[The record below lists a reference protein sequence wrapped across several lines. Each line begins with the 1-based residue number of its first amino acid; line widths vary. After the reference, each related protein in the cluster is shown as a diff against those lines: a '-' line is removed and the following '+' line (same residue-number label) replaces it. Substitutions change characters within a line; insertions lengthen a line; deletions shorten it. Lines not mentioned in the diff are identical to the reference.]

1 MSIKR
6 GFSDSEPVGRQ
17 ARARA
22 DRRDS
27 HVGAMGYGTLA
38 CPSCDAP
45 VSPGPGPR
53 SPSDALACP
62 VCDHAGRIRDFLS
75 MAAPVR
81 PARVEVRLVAGP
93 RWAVRR

>member
-1 MSIKR
+1 MER

-22 DRRDS
+22 DRRDQ
-27 HVGAMGYGTLA
+27 HVGLMGMGTLA

-53 SPSDALACP
+53 SPADALACP
-62 VCDHAGRIRDFLS
+62 LCAHEGRLRDFLS
-75 MAAPVR
+75 MALPTR
-81 PARVEVRLVAGP
+81 PARVEVRLVDG
-93 RWAVRR
+93 RRTLRR

>member
-1 MSIKR
+1 MER

-22 DRRDS
+22 DRRDQ
-27 HVGAMGYGTLA
+27 HVGLMGVGTLA
-38 CPSCDAP
+38 CPSCDFP

-53 SPSDALACP
+53 SPSDALTCP
-62 VCDHAGRIRDFLS
+62 VCAHGGRIRDFLS
-75 MAAPVR
+75 MAAPSR

-93 RWAVRR
+93 RWALRGR